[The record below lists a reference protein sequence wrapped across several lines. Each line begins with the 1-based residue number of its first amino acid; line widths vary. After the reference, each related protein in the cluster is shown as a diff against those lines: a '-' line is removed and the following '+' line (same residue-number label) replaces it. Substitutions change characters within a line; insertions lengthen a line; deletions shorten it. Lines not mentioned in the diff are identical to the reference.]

1 MSEHRPSRLSALVQ
15 RFGSL
20 RARLTLAVAVLSL
33 LGLSSGAF
41 LLVWTVQAT
50 VLRGIDRSNDE
61 ELDRVR
67 VQLEHG
73 VSPEALELPR
83 GFLRVA
89 PPPGVEGAHPG
100 PGAPAPWLLPHPP
113 LPHAPLP
120 LPADA
125 ELLPPPPVSSLGLTL
140 LPGRGQGMTMRPGWS
155 VSQRLV
161 RPPGEGP
168 FLVAVGRPLMEAR
181 RSFETLTNV
190 LIVGVPLLVILTTGA
205 AWFLIGRTLRPV
217 DAMSRSA
224 ALIAD
229 ATSGDRLSVP
239 ATNDEVSGLA
249 KTLNRMLDRIG
260 DSTRRQRE
268 FISDA
273 SHELRSPIAALRTL
287 LEVGIAHPDSADPR
301 TLKTALLAET
311 LRLEALAADML
322 TLARLD
328 ESTPPKRDELDL
340 DDIVLEE
347 ARRPRRFPVDTRG
360 VAPAKLRGDRQT
372 LTHLIR
378 NLLDN
383 AARHANGRVAVTTR
397 VEADRV
403 LLYVDDDG
411 PGIPPHERE
420 RIFERFTRGSAD
432 RSRETGGAGLGLALV
447 RRITEQHGGRVR
459 ALESPLQGARVE
471 VEFGA
476 PEARATSALARTLD
490 SRSGGAE

>member
-1 MSEHRPSRLSALVQ
+1 VAERASSRLSALFE

-50 VLRGIDRSNDE
+50 VLRGIHRSNDE
-61 ELDRVR
+61 ELDAVR
-67 VQLEHG
+67 AQLERG
-73 VSPEALELPR
+73 VSPQALEPPR
-83 GFLRVA
+83 GFVRVG
-89 PPPGVEGAHPG
+89 PPPGVDGADPG
-100 PGAPAPWLLPHPP
+100 PGIPAPWLLPAPGLDPSPDPP
-113 LPHAPLP
+113 FF
-120 LPADA
+120 
-125 ELLPPPPVSSLGLTL
+125 PPPPGSSLGLMA
-140 LPGRGQGMTMRPGWS
+140 P
-155 VSQRLV
+155 
-161 RPPGEGP
+161 PPGLAFGVTTRPSWSITQRVARSPRDGP
-168 FLVAVGRPLMEAR
+168 FVVAVGRPLMEAR
-181 RSFETLTNV
+181 RSFDTLSNLLV
-190 LIVGVPLLVILTTGA
+190 AGVPLLVILTTVA

-217 DAMSRSA
+217 DAMSRGA
-224 ALIAD
+224 ARIAD

-287 LEVGIAHPDSADPR
+287 LEVELAHPDSADPR
-301 TLKTALLAET
+301 THKAALLAET

-328 ESTPPKRDELDL
+328 ESVPLKRDELDL

-347 ARRPRRFPVDTRG
+347 ARRPRRVPIETRG
-360 VAPAKLRGDRQT
+360 VAPAKLCGDRQT
-372 LTHLIR
+372 LVHLVR

-383 AARHANGRVAVTTR
+383 AARYAGTRVAVTTR
-397 VEADRV
+397 LDAQGVV
-403 LLYVDDDG
+403 LCVDDDG
-411 PGIPPHERE
+411 PGIPELERE

-432 RSRETGGAGLGLALV
+432 RSRERGGAGLGLALV

-459 ALESPLQGARVE
+459 ALGSPLGGARLE
-471 VEFGA
+471 VVFPG
-476 PEARATSALARTLD
+476 
-490 SRSGGAE
+490 

>member
-1 MSEHRPSRLSALVQ
+1 MSERRPSRLSAIVQ

-89 PPPGVEGAHPG
+89 PPPGVEGAHPD
-100 PGAPAPWLLPHPP
+100 PGSPAPWLLPHPRLGHPP
-113 LPHAPLP
+113 LPRPPHPEP
-120 LPADA
+120 
-125 ELLPPPPVSSLGLTL
+125 LPPPAISSLEPTPAP
-140 LPGRGQGMTMRPGWS
+140 PGRGQGVTMRPSWS

-217 DAMSRSA
+217 DAMSRGA

-328 ESTPPKRDELDL
+328 ESAPPKRDELDL

-360 VAPAKLRGDRQT
+360 VAPAKMRGDRHT

-383 AARHANGRVAVTTR
+383 AARHASGRVAVATR

-403 LLYVDDDG
+403 VLCVDDDG
-411 PGIPPHERE
+411 PGIPPPERE

-459 ALESPLQGARVE
+459 ALESPWQGARME
-471 VEFGA
+471 VEFPTDVPA
-476 PEARATSALARTLD
+476 P
-490 SRSGGAE
+490 